1 MGYPCLCDPLYGSP
15 EPLFLSKVKG
25 KWKGDAWEE
34 RPLIARTALHAAR
47 AEFLHP
53 TTGEKLAIDA
63 PEPKDFRASRTQL
76 AKL

>member
-34 RPLIARTALHAAR
+34 RPLISRTALHAAR
-47 AEFLHP
+47 AEFAHP
-53 TTGEKLAIDA
+53 TSGEKLVIEA
-63 PEPKDFRASRTQL
+63 PEPKDFRASRVQL